1 MFFKIF
7 IKIKKCARTD
17 QCIAIKQDW
26 IAEETSLECKISIPQ
41 IARRMVDN
49 VKRKATDLE
58 L

>member
-1 MFFKIF
+1 MHCNK
-7 IKIKKCARTD
+7 ARLD
-17 QCIAIKQDW
+17 SGRNIAGM

>member
-1 MFFKIF
+1 MCKDGSMHCN
-7 IKIKKCARTD
+7 KARLD
-17 QCIAIKQDW
+17 SG
-26 IAEETSLECKISIPQ
+26 ETSLECKISIPQ